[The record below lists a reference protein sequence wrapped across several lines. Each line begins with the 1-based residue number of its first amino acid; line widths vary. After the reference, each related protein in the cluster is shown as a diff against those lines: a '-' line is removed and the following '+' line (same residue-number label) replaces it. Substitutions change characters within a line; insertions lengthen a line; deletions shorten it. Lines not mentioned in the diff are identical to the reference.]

1 MPPAAAAGIF
11 TGRVVMSNRT
21 QFVAAWLV
29 TLAIAPVIAAGRPA
43 CCIKPP
49 VAPAALHGC
58 CPAKSEAPA
67 SAPKGCCKVPAAPK
81 SDSKATG
88 GAAIA
93 AAVPSLDFGA
103 PALATSALPVTAS
116 IRLARRAHHA
126 NAPDDS
132 PPDRLL
138 RLHVLLI

>member
-1 MPPAAAAGIF
+1 M
-11 TGRVVMSNRT
+11 RNRT
-21 QFVAAWLV
+21 QLVAAWLV
-29 TLAIAPVIAAGRPA
+29 TLAIAPVVAAGRPA

-49 VAPAALHGC
+49 VAPAAAHGC
-58 CPAKSEAPA
+58 CPAKSEALT

-81 SDSKATG
+81 SDVKATG

-103 PALATSALPVTAS
+103 PALATSALPVAAS

-126 NAPDDS
+126 DVPDDS
-132 PPDRLL
+132 PPDRLSQ
-138 RLHVLLI
+138 LHVLLI